1 MNLNTVS
8 AIFDKIILKIMLI
21 KEQVINTIKKLPDEI
36 TFDEIIDEIIFLNK
50 VQTGLEQS
58 EKNQTVSTEDAKKKL
73 EKWLK

>member
-1 MNLNTVS
+1 LNLNTVS

>member
-1 MNLNTVS
+1 
-8 AIFDKIILKIMLI
+8 MLI